1 MVYFQDIEIYF
12 KQYNDNI
19 ILYILYVQFI
29 LKSYLFL
36 LFKYF
41 YQDIN

>member
-29 LKSYLFL
+29 LNLYLFL

>member
-12 KQYNDNI
+12 KEYNDNI

>member
-12 KQYNDNI
+12 KQYNDNTI
-19 ILYILYVQFI
+19 FYILYIQFI